1 MHTSRPCVG
10 SCIGFAIRFR
20 NRMSLVG
27 REVVP
32 EIVEVGTLATLNQGL
47 GGRTIE
53 AEVPYGRVVVT
64 RLPTLDAGKESIHQ
78 DELRHLGRKLRSI
91 GVGNHETDVMSHDL
105 GLLHSERL
113 GKVMN
118 TDGGILHVQTVGGD
132 VRVSY
137 PGQVWCDYGKPLGQN
152 R

>member
-20 NRMSLVG
+20 NRMSLVR

-32 EIVEVGTLATLNQGL
+32 EIVEVGALATLNQGF

-53 AEVPYGRVVVT
+53 AEVPYGGAVVN
-64 RLPTLDAGKESIHQ
+64 RLPALYAGKESIHQ
-78 DELRHLGRKLRSI
+78 DELRHLGRKLCSVGI
-91 GVGNHETDVMSHDL
+91 GNHETDVMSHDL
-105 GLLHSERL
+105 GLLHAERL
-113 GKVMN
+113 SKVMN
-118 TDGGILHVQTVGGD
+118 TDGRSIHVKNGGKD

-137 PGQVWCDYGKPLGQN
+137 PGQAWRDYGKP
-152 R
+152 